1 MGVSPLDHPAHR
13 PGGGRA
19 LLYGGLVRQ
28 HTRGLGPS
36 STRGARPPRGVVG
49 LLPFPLARPSTPGG
63 RVRSHSR
70 PPGVFPA
77 WARGSIPGRGLR
89 HHAQGACEPRRVV
102 PNSRVALAASWGVPR
117 LGPRLLPGRGLR
129 HHAQGACEPRR
140 VVSNSPPTPGS
151 LGLFY
156 LAALGPG
163 LSMGTCGGP
172 PLGPVS

>member
-63 RVRSHSR
+63 
-70 PPGVFPA
+70 
-77 WARGSIPGRGLR
+77 AR
-89 HHAQGACEPRRVV
+89 A
-102 PNSRVALAASWGVPR
+102 VALAASWGVPR

-129 HHAQGACEPRR
+129 HHAQGACVPRR
-140 VVSNSPPTPGS
+140 VVPNSPPTPGS

>member
-102 PNSRVALAASWGVPR
+102 
-117 LGPRLLPGRGLR
+117 
-129 HHAQGACEPRR
+129 
-140 VVSNSPPTPGS
+140 SNSPPTPGS

>member
-28 HTRGLGPS
+28 RTRGLGPS

-49 LLPFPLARPSTPGG
+49 LLPFPLARSGGARAVALAASWGVPRLGPRLLPG
-63 RVRSHSR
+63 H
-70 PPGVFPA
+70 
-77 WARGSIPGRGLR
+77 GLR